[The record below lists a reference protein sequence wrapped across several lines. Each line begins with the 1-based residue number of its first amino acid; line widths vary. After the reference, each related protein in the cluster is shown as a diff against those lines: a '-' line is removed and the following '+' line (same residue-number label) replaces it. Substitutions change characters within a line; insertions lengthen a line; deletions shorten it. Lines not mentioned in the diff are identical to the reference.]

1 MQLDHNYFR
10 FPSAFWSVES
20 RPGGNSVRWSLPGD
34 SRPRIWVRI
43 GVRIDNI
50 CCNPLKIEGRDPQ
63 SARSKYRLV
72 RNSKLF
78 WPWSGSVRNLYWSDS
93 AIKPRICKVLEKIFW
108 GGSIIKWVILYPKHR
123 TSGCHVIG
131 SRDNHVSKFEVPKNV
146 GLSFSKLGHG
156 RKFWSK
162 NMKSA

>member
-72 RNSKLF
+72 RNSQLF
-78 WPWSGSVRNLYWSDS
+78 WPWSGSVRNLYCIWSRFGSFGPLVQIDPS
-93 AIKPRICKVLEKIFW
+93 TLKSVATCPGWSEISESDRRFLHFCRFWSMNLWSTRICL
-108 GGSIIKWVILYPKHR
+108 
-123 TSGCHVIG
+123 
-131 SRDNHVSKFEVPKNV
+131 
-146 GLSFSKLGHG
+146 
-156 RKFWSK
+156 
-162 NMKSA
+162 